1 MQKILILI
9 LFIGLTGCKV
19 SDPTPEDENPNPPYE
34 GGSSLSVAAFN
45 IQVFGVTKM
54 SKPEVVNV
62 LVKTVSRY
70 DLVLI
75 QEIRDSGGS
84 TIVNFMQQLND
95 YSGNKYSY
103 IIGTR
108 LGRSSSKEQYAYI
121 YNKNNL
127 RVLDSFDYNDVGDI
141 FEREPFVALFEF
153 LPTGDIFFTIG
164 LHAKPADVI
173 NELNQLD
180 NVYSYAEDV
189 FNSNKSIIMG
199 DLNADCTYLSD
210 AAESSLH
217 LKTDPQFNW
226 HISKS
231 VDTTVGS
238 TNCAYDRI
246 ITTGSISSRVNKV
259 EIFNFLNAYNLT
271 QSQGEDVSDHYPV
284 SITVGF

>member
-164 LHAKPADVI
+164 LHAKPADVV

-180 NVYSYAEDV
+180 NVYNYAEDY

-199 DLNADCTYLSD
+199 ILMLIVLICLTLQKLLCT
-210 AAESSLH
+210 
-217 LKTDPQFNW
+217 
-226 HISKS
+226 
-231 VDTTVGS
+231 
-238 TNCAYDRI
+238 
-246 ITTGSISSRVNKV
+246 
-259 EIFNFLNAYNLT
+259 
-271 QSQGEDVSDHYPV
+271 
-284 SITVGF
+284 